1 VWWIMSRLEDLDEA
15 EIERRM
21 VLPEYVA
28 AMEYVTS
35 MDPFGS
41 EPSPS

>member
-1 VWWIMSRLEDLDEA
+1 MSRLEDLDEA

-21 VLPEYVA
+21 GLPEYVA